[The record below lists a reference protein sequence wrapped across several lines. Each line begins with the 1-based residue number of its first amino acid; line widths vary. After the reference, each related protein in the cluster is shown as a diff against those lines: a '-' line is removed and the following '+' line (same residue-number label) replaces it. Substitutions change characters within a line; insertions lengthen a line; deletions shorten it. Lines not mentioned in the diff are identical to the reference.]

1 MNTLRRTV
9 NNIALLMSGQ
19 VVTWVSTLIL
29 SAAYGRFLGANGFG
43 ELYLATTFTSLIGF
57 PIEFSFNQQVVRDV
71 AREPLHARRYI
82 TMSLVLKGVLWVGL
96 FALALLLSVLL
107 GYSPIVRWLIVI
119 SGIMLVTSAISSTLI
134 AVQTAFMQP
143 GMAKFGSVIEK
154 VVDTILAVLL
164 LRAGADVIPV
174 ALALLVGSIAG
185 MVWQIVRTARL
196 LGFRFEWDG
205 PVARTLIRS
214 GMSFLAYGVIGV
226 IYYRIDTILLS
237 VYATNSAIGVYGA
250 AYRLFDTLTFIPG
263 IVVGSIMSPILSRYA
278 VDTDKGK
285 LRLAIEKSTTAML
298 LCSAPAAAGLIVA
311 APNIIGFVYQR
322 QDFAGSEGVLQALAI
337 GLIALYLNSVLT
349 TVLVSTG
356 QERKLPIMAIAALV
370 FNVALNLFL
379 IPRFMD
385 MGAAWATSLTEALL
399 LGIGLGL
406 MDRSLIPVRLWK
418 ITVKIAV
425 ASLVM
430 AVVATAL
437 NTYTI
442 VVIMP
447 IAAVVYV
454 GAVLALRVLPA
465 EDMAQIKSLF
475 SRFAPRQVPAVGA
488 DQALAQAAPDLA
500 IAGASGLMSAAPGRP
515 TLDEQ
520 VARAGAG
527 HPLASAEGVDLAQP
541 TARDERSLSLSVPL
555 NYPVRIPGGLFLPF
569 YHVGGETTPVLQR
582 RIQRRLARLDRRQVA
597 AALAQHQLGHLALS
611 MRRVELLPATLAPG
625 RDLAAIRL
633 GGSAAQVGALRTGDH
648 ARQRGSDEVPAIP
661 AIPAYCLAISRQ
673 RPQKA
678 GKDNH
683 GRRVRREKHD
693 AAGYAGRPSRP
704 RATLDPAI
712 ARGFQLL
719 DARPSEE
726 TRKRS
731 QREPA
736 LAVAAGQPGETHT
749 QQALQP
755 ELT

>member
-71 AREPLHARRYI
+71 AREPLQARRYI
-82 TMSLVLKGVLWVGL
+82 TMSLALKGVLWVGL
-96 FALALLLSVLL
+96 FALSLLLSVLL
-107 GYSPIVRWLIVI
+107 GYNPEVRWLIVI

-196 LGFRFEWDG
+196 LGFRFEWDA
-205 PVARTLIRS
+205 PVARALIRS
-214 GMSFLAYGVIGV
+214 GVSFLAYGVIGV

-263 IVVGSIMSPILSRYA
+263 IVVGSIMSPILSKYA

-298 LCSAPAAAGLIVA
+298 LCSAPVAAGLIVT

-322 QDFAGSEGVLQALAI
+322 QDFSGSEGVLQALAM

-356 QERKLPIMAIAALV
+356 QERKLPIMAMAALV

-385 MGAAWATSLTEALL
+385 MGAAWATSLTEVLL
-399 LGIGLGL
+399 LGIGVGL

-418 ITVKIAV
+418 ITVKITV

-437 NTYTI
+437 NTYNI
-442 VVIMP
+442 LVIMP
-447 IAAVVYV
+447 IAAAVYV

-475 SRFAPRQVPAVGA
+475 SRFAPRQAPT
-488 DQALAQAAPDLA
+488 QAIPDLS
-500 IAGASGLMSAAPGRP
+500 IAGASGLVSASARP

-520 VARAGAG
+520 VARAGVV
-527 HPLASAEGVDLAQP
+527 HPLAPAEDVNLAQP
-541 TARDERSLSLSVPL
+541 TARDERSLSVSVPL

-569 YHVGGETTPVLQR
+569 YHFGGETTPVLQR

-611 MRRVELLPATLAPG
+611 MRRVELLPATLAPADATTPG

-633 GGSAAQVGALRTGDH
+633 GGPAVQVGAVRTGDYAH
-648 ARQRGSDEVPAIP
+648 QRGGGEAPAIP

-673 RPQKA
+673 RPQKP
-678 GKDNH
+678 GKDSH
-683 GRRVRREKHD
+683 GRRARREKHD
-693 AAGYAGRPSRP
+693 AAGSVGRPSRP

-719 DARPSEE
+719 DARPVGE

-731 QREPA
+731 EREPA
-736 LAVAAGQPGETHT
+736 LAVASEHPSEVHV
-749 QQALQP
+749 
-755 ELT
+755 